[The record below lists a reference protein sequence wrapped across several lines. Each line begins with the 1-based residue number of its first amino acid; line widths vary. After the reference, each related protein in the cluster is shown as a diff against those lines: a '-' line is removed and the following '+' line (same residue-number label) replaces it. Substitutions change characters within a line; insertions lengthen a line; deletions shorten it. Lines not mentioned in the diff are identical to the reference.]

1 MEESLKILLNQI
13 ITSISDLRIENNTQN
28 ENVNLKLDTKIDEI
42 NNKIDVIKENMIT
55 ENNKEDI
62 SIQKLTIIIGAVSS
76 VVSALTAGI
85 IKVVEIVYG

>member
-28 ENVNLKLDTKIDEI
+28 ENINLKLDTKIDEI

>member
-42 NNKIDVIKENMIT
+42 NNKIDVIKENMII